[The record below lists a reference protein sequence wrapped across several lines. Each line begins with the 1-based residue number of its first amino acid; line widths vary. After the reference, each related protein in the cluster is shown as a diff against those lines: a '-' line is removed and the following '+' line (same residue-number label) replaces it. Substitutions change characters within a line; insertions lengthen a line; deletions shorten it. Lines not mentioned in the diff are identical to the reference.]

1 MSLCLQ
7 QGDDDR
13 VSIAVSDTGCGIPQS
28 AIERLFEAFFQA
40 HPLASAGREGL
51 GLGLSIVKFL
61 VDLHGGT
68 ISVTSREQK
77 GTTFTVHLPKNHP
90 AKADA

>member
-1 MSLCLQ
+1 
-7 QGDDDR
+7 
-13 VSIAVSDTGCGIPQS
+13 
-28 AIERLFEAFFQA
+28 
-40 HPLASAGREGL
+40 L
-51 GLGLSIVKFL
+51 GLGLSILKFL

-68 ISVTSREQK
+68 ISVTSREQE